1 MKNPKTNCRFK
12 TSGQGLVIL
21 IIVLILV
28 GGGLWYLY
36 SHKQQ
41 MDKEARAFGRQ
52 MIERLAVNHDLA
64 FFSSHLSP
72 QARLDMPP
80 SQQQFLIQQM
90 TELGVPAQPMKIDE
104 NITWE
109 SHFFEPHGFFTA
121 ELNYPAGQAK
131 LELAIDHPVS
141 RWQVVNLT
149 FSKPRTR

>member
-1 MKNPKTNCRFK
+1 MKNPKTNCRLK
-12 TSGQGLVIL
+12 SSGQGLVIL
-21 IIVLILV
+21 IIVLVLV

-41 MDKEARAFGRQ
+41 MDKEARAFGRETIQ
-52 MIERLAVNHDLA
+52 QLVVNHDFA
-64 FFSSHLSP
+64 FLSTHLSP

-90 TELGVPAQPMKIDE
+90 TELGVPAQPIKTDE
-104 NITWE
+104 NISWE

-121 ELNYPAGQAK
+121 ELNYPAGQGK
-131 LELAIDHPVS
+131 LEVAISHPVS
-141 RWQVVNLT
+141 RWQLDNIT